1 MRTVSRRAFFAA
13 SAQGLAALSL
23 RGAPP
28 EKARIGLVASSHS
41 KLAKPSSVEDPL
53 DYLRVR
59 DMVWKAIEYGRPRAG
74 SLEAKIKPG
83 SWVVIKPN
91 WGSLPPRGA
100 YFTLGDITD
109 MRVVRAVLEYVATKS
124 RAARITVAEGGSYRR
139 TGDTATDNV
148 LLQNGVHIDAL
159 TYSWGDEY
167 PGFKGTLADFL
178 KDAGASFPGKKFD
191 YVDLAYDPVRDPS
204 GQFRWMDVPRSPNG
218 VGAFGEKKVY
228 VPANAIV
235 NCDFLIT
242 VPVMKVHNTCGMT
255 GCLKNYVGTGPRI
268 VYAPQGSFSN
278 GDLHRNHSLE
288 GRIDSF
294 ITDLAA
300 FHPPDYCVVDAIRGL
315 QYTEHTNGLPDQM
328 IRNNVVMAGEDP
340 VSTDALL
347 ATLMGYQ
354 PADIEYLHMASQRQ
368 MGAMELENADV
379 AGDDPAHFRR
389 HWAKPRNWNGRCN
402 RQWLLTQDA
411 SADIKTWARFTAPT
425 DTLHF
430 TRWQPPASDAAVY
443 KSAVRVMADG
453 NRKAFLWVGAH
464 GQLKTFLNGEKV
476 MEEQA
481 TTRYRIGQ
489 FQKPVELRSGENLL
503 VFELKPV
510 SEQVD
515 LSVLL
520 AAPENDGGTVEG
532 IRWSV

>member
-1 MRTVSRRAFFAA
+1 MTSVNRRAFLTR

-23 RGAPP
+23 RGSPP
-28 EKARIGLVASSHS
+28 EKARIGLVASTHS
-41 KLAKPSSVEDPL
+41 KLAKPASIEDPL
-53 DYLRVR
+53 DYPRVR

-83 SWVVIKPN
+83 AWVVIKPN
-91 WGSLPPRGA
+91 IGSLPPRQT
-100 YFTLGDITD
+100 FLIGDTTD
-109 MRVVRAVLEYVATKS
+109 LRVVKAVVEYVAAKS
-124 RAARITVAEGGSYRR
+124 RAARITVAEGGTYRR
-139 TGDTATDNV
+139 VGDPATDNV
-148 LLQNGVHIDAL
+148 MLQNGVHVDAL
-159 TYSWGDEY
+159 TYSWDQF
-167 PGFKGTLADFL
+167 PGFRGTLGDML
-178 KDAGASFPGKKFD
+178 KEAGASFPGRKFD
-191 YVDLAYDPVRDPS
+191 YVDLAYDAVRDPS
-204 GQFRWMDVPRSPNG
+204 GQFRWMDVPRSPSG

-228 VPANAIV
+228 VPANTII

-242 VPVMKVHNTCGMT
+242 VPVMKVHGGCGIT
-255 GCLKNYVGTGPRI
+255 ACLKNYVGTGPRI
-268 VYAPQGSFSN
+268 VYAAPGAFSN
-278 GDLHRNHSLE
+278 IGLHNNHSLE
-288 GRIDSF
+288 GRSDSF

-315 QYTEHTNGLPDQM
+315 QHYEHGIGVPGQLMRSNMVL
-328 IRNNVVMAGEDP
+328 AGEDA
-340 VSTDALL
+340 VAIDSLVA
-347 ATLMGYQ
+347 AIMGFQ
-354 PADIEYLHMASQRQ
+354 PTDIEYLNMASQRQ
-368 MGAMELENADV
+368 MGVMELGDADV
-379 AGDDPAHFRR
+379 AGDDPARVRR
-389 HWAKPRNWNGRCN
+389 RWAKPRDWHGRCN

-453 NRKAFLWVGAH
+453 HRKAFLWVGAH
-464 GQLKTFLNGEKV
+464 GQLTASLNGEKV

-503 VFELKPV
+503 AFELKPV

>member
-1 MRTVSRRAFFAA
+1 MRTINRRAFFAA

-23 RGAPP
+23 RGSPP
-28 EKARIGLVASSHS
+28 EKARIGLVVSSHS
-41 KLAKPSSVEDPL
+41 KLAQPSSIEDPL
-53 DYLRVR
+53 DYPRVR

-91 WGSLPPRGA
+91 IGSLPPRQS
-100 YFTLGDITD
+100 YLIGDTTD
-109 MRVVRAVLEYVATKS
+109 MRVAKAVLEYVATKS
-124 RAARITVAEGGSYRR
+124 RAARITVAEGGTYRR
-139 TGDTATDNV
+139 VGDPATDNV
-148 LLQNGVHIDAL
+148 MFQNGVHVDAF
-159 TYSWGDEY
+159 TYSWDQF
-167 PGFKGTLADFL
+167 PGFKGTLGDML
-178 KDAGASFPGKKFD
+178 KEARAGFPGKKFD
-191 YVDLAYDPVRDPS
+191 YADLAYDPVRDQS

-228 VPANAIV
+228 VPANTII

-242 VPVMKVHNTCGMT
+242 VPVMKVHGGCGIT
-255 GCLKNYVGTGPRI
+255 ACLKNYVGTGPRI
-268 VYAPQGSFSN
+268 VYAPPGTFANN
-278 GDLHRNHSLE
+278 GLHNEHSLE
-288 GRIDSF
+288 GRSDSF

-315 QYTEHTNGLPDQM
+315 QYYEHSINRPDQFMRSNM
-328 IRNNVVMAGEDP
+328 ILAGEDP
-340 VSTDALL
+340 VAVDSLV
-347 ATLMGYQ
+347 ATIMDFQ
-354 PADIEYLHMASQRQ
+354 PTDIEYLNMASQRQ
-368 MGAMELENADV
+368 MGVMELRNADV
-379 AGDDPAHFRR
+379 AGDDPARVRR
-389 HWAKPRNWNGRCN
+389 HWAKPRDWFGRCN

-430 TRWQPPASDAAVY
+430 AKWQPPVSDAAVY
-443 KSAVRVMADG
+443 KSAVRVIADG
-453 NRKAFLWVGAH
+453 NRKAFLSVGAH
-464 GQLKTFLNGEKV
+464 GRLRAFLNGEKV

-481 TTRYRIGQ
+481 TTRYRIAQ

-520 AAPENDGGTVEG
+520 AGPENDGGTVGG

>member
-1 MRTVSRRAFFAA
+1 MRTISRRTFFAA

-28 EKARIGLVASSHS
+28 ENARIGLVASSHS
-41 KLAKPSSVEDPL
+41 KLAKPSSIEDPL
-53 DYLRVR
+53 DYPRVR

-83 SWVVIKPN
+83 AWVVIKPN
-91 WGSLPPRGA
+91 IGSLPPKQS
-100 YFTLGDITD
+100 FCVGDVTD
-109 MRVVRAVLEYVATKS
+109 LRVTRAVLEYVAAKS
-124 RAARITVAEGGSYRR
+124 RAARITIAEGGTYRR
-139 TGDTATDNV
+139 IGDPVTDNV
-148 LLQNGVHIDAL
+148 LLQNGVHVDAL
-159 TYSWGDEY
+159 TCAWRDEF
-167 PGFKGTLADFL
+167 PGFKGTIGDML
-178 KDAGASFPGKKFD
+178 KDLGASFPGRKFD
-191 YVDLAYDPVRDPS
+191 YVDLAYDAVRDQA
-204 GQFRWMDVPRSPNG
+204 GQFRWMDVPRSRNG

-228 VPANAIV
+228 VPANAII

-242 VPVMKVHNTCGMT
+242 APVMKVHVGCGVT
-255 GCLKNYVGTGPRI
+255 GCLKNYVGTAPRI
-268 VYAPQGSFSN
+268 VYAPEGLFSN
-278 GDLHRNHSLE
+278 GNLHRDHSLE
-288 GRIDSF
+288 GRVDSF

-300 FHPPDYCVVDAIRGL
+300 FHPPDYCVVDGIQGL
-315 QYTEHTNGLPDQM
+315 QYTEHRANFPDQLL
-328 IRNNVVMAGEDP
+328 RNNMVLAGEDP
-340 VSTDALL
+340 VAIDALL
-347 ATLMGYQ
+347 ATVMGFQ
-354 PADIEYLHMASQRQ
+354 PSDIEYLHMASQRQ
-368 MGAMELENADV
+368 IGSMELGNAEV
-379 AGDDPAHFRR
+379 AGDDPARVRR
-389 HWAKPRNWNGRCN
+389 RWAKPRDWYGRCN

-430 TRWQPPASDAAVY
+430 TRWQPPTSDAAVY

-464 GQLKTFLNGEKV
+464 GQLKAFLNGEKV

-489 FQKPVELRSGENLL
+489 FQQPVELRSGENLL

-520 AAPENDGGTVEG
+520 AGPENDGGTVDG
-532 IRWSV
+532 IRWSA

>member
-1 MRTVSRRAFFAA
+1 MRTISRRAFFAR

-41 KLAKPSSVEDPL
+41 KLAKPSSIEDPL
-53 DYLRVR
+53 DYPRVR
-59 DMVWKAIEYGRPRAG
+59 DMVWKAIEYGQPRAG

-91 WGSLPPRGA
+91 IGSLPPKQS
-100 YFTLGDITD
+100 FSVGDVTD
-109 MRVVRAVLEYVATKS
+109 LRVVRAVIEYVAAKS
-124 RAARITVAEGGSYRR
+124 RAVRITIAEGGTYRR
-139 TGDTATDNV
+139 IGDPVTDNV
-148 LLQNGVHIDAL
+148 LLQNGVHVDAL
-159 TYSWGDEY
+159 TCRWSDEF
-167 PGFKGTLADFL
+167 PGFKGTIGDMLR
-178 KDAGASFPGKKFD
+178 DAGASFPGKKFD
-191 YVDLAYDPVRDPS
+191 YVDLAYDAVRDPS

-228 VPANAIV
+228 VPANAIID
-235 NCDFLIT
+235 CDFLIT
-242 VPVMKVHNTCGMT
+242 APVMKVHVGCGVT
-255 GCLKNYVGTGPRI
+255 GCLKNYVGTAPRI
-268 VYAPQGSFSN
+268 VYAPPGLFSN
-278 GDLHRNHSLE
+278 GNLHRDHSLE

-300 FHPPDYCVVDAIRGL
+300 FHPPDYCVVDGIQGL
-315 QYTEHTNGLPDQM
+315 QYTEHRANLPGQLL
-328 IRNNVVMAGEDP
+328 RNNMVLAGEDP
-340 VSTDALL
+340 VAIDALV
-347 ATLMGYQ
+347 ATVMGYQ
-354 PADIEYLHMASQRQ
+354 PSDIEYLHLASQRQ
-368 MGAMELENADV
+368 MGVMELGSAEV
-379 AGDDPAHFRR
+379 AGDDPARVRR
-389 HWAKPRNWNGRCN
+389 RWAKPRDWYGRCN

-411 SADIKTWARFTAPT
+411 SADIKSWARFTAPT

-430 TRWQPPASDAAVY
+430 TKWQPPASDAAVY

-464 GQLKTFLNGEKV
+464 GQLTAFLNGEKV
-476 MEEQA
+476 IEEQA